1 MSRLTEDGLPAFVG
15 PKMKQR
21 VVRCPHC
28 SIELNLPES
37 ALGRRL
43 KCPKCESKFTV
54 PMPQDQVSAEEG
66 SSLYLPTHGP
76 GSSGSVELPSFGGGG
91 SSGDVELSSSLAPL
105 RETFDLPLLS
115 EVDPPSRS
123 HVVKSPATGGESAD
137 VLGLFQDEPKS
148 NRKPKGAAARA
159 QARRCSSC
167 STIVPAGMSLC
178 SKCGLDLDTG
188 KRHSPAEIFEDAMP
202 IVHRNPTPPIG
213 VLLVGSL
220 CSFGFLLLA
229 FISLIQ
235 WSRGVDGAPF
245 LLIVWLFGLYSGIQ
259 FLRRKSIKPILV
271 ALSLAVGVAAVYLIF
286 LPIYVANFG
295 SGSVIGSPNS
305 SETFEEVYMEGPR
318 IKPLSEQ
325 IDLNRITWGI
335 GSLLSYA
342 AVAVYLNSP
351 GLRRHFIKHQ

>member
-1 MSRLTEDGLPAFVG
+1 MSRLTGDGLSASVG
-15 PKMKQR
+15 QKVKQR
-21 VVRCPHC
+21 IVRCPHC

-43 KCPKCESKFTV
+43 KCPKCESKFTA
-54 PMPQDQVSAEEG
+54 PMPQDQASAEEG

-91 SSGDVELSSSLAPL
+91 SSGDVELPTSQAPL
-105 RETFDLPLLS
+105 RETFELPLLS

-123 HVVKSPATGGESAD
+123 KRVKSPATGDGTAD
-137 VLGLFQDEPKS
+137 ALGLFQDEPKA
-148 NRKPKGAAARA
+148 NRKLKGAAARA

-188 KRHSPAEIFEDAMP
+188 KRLTPAEIFEDAMP
-202 IVHRNPTPPIG
+202 VVHRNPTPPIS

-235 WSRGVDGAPF
+235 WSRGADGAQF
-245 LLIVWLFGLYSGIQ
+245 LMVIWIFGLYSGVQ
-259 FLRRKSIKPILV
+259 FLRRKSIKPMLV
-271 ALSLAVGVAAVYLIF
+271 ALSLAVGVGTVYLIA
-286 LPIYVANFG
+286 LPIYHANFG
-295 SGSVIGSPNS
+295 TGTAIGSPES
-305 SETFEEVYMEGPR
+305 SGTLDEVYTDGPR
-318 IKPLSEQ
+318 IKPISEQ

-351 GLRRHFIKHQ
+351 GLRRHFKH